1 MTPNLSRRQLQQF
14 VAAASQPSL
23 SRAAEQCH
31 LSQPAFSRALQALEA
46 ALGTRLFERSTRHLA
61 LTRDGERLLPR
72 ARRLL
77 EDIDEL
83 ARDAR
88 QPRSGELA
96 GRVSLAVGTAFG
108 STVLPQALGA
118 FFARHPRVRVQV
130 IDDNSRG
137 ITERVHSGAVDL
149 GIGSVVGAGG
159 ALLGTPLLSAPL
171 GVIAAPAR
179 HGLPARATLAQLRR
193 LPLVKESEDTSIMSL
208 LREAGSPWVGPME
221 DGVEA
226 SSLAIQLAL
235 VAQGLGASIVSALG
249 ASHPMARGLL
259 FVPLRPLLLRH
270 VQLLQR
276 KDRALRPAAAALAAA
291 VQQAAASAPLHAQ
304 VRRHRAPRGAQ
315 GQAAITS
322 DTAAVSR
329 LP

>member
-1 MTPNLSRRQLQQF
+1 MMVNLSRRQLQQF
-14 VAAASQPSL
+14 VAAASHPSL

-31 LSQPAFSRALQALEA
+31 VSQPAFSRALQALEV

-88 QPRSGELA
+88 EPLGSELA
-96 GRVSLAVGTAFG
+96 GSVSLAVGTAFG
-108 STVLPQALGA
+108 STVLPKALHA
-118 FFARHPRVRVQV
+118 FCSRHPRVRVQV

-137 ITERVHSGAVDL
+137 ITERVHDGVVDL
-149 GIGSVVGAGG
+149 GIGSLVGAGG
-159 ALLGTPLLSAPL
+159 ALQGAPLLSAPL

-208 LREAGSPWVGPME
+208 LREAGSPWVGAME

-235 VAQGLGASIVSALG
+235 VAQGLGVSIVSALG

-259 FVPLRPLLLRH
+259 FVPLRPVLLRH
-270 VQLLQR
+270 MQLLHR
-276 KDRALRPAAAALAAA
+276 KDRSQRPATAALAVAI
-291 VQQAAASAPLHAQ
+291 QQAVMTAPLHAQ
-304 VRRHRAPRGAQ
+304 VRRQRRPQR
-315 GQAAITS
+315 
-322 DTAAVSR
+322 
-329 LP
+329 P